1 MLQLLLRMRWVSWQT
16 GAVTDRLVGKRL
28 TSENNAALPGA
39 RFVRYGVRGLV
50 ERSPC
55 GAMLCC
61 VVLCFNVCIAL
72 NSIACRTPRAASS
85 AWPPPTQPYSVVPNR
100 TINSISAMIWWL
112 TEWARLLPVRKLPV
126 MEHLLNSM
134 MWTC

>member
-16 GAVTDRLVGKRL
+16 GAVTDRQVGKRL

-39 RFVRYGVRGLV
+39 RIVRYGVRGLV

-61 VVLCFNVCIAL
+61 VLLCFNVVL
-72 NSIACRTPRAASS
+72 R
-85 AWPPPTQPYSVVPNR
+85 
-100 TINSISAMIWWL
+100 
-112 TEWARLLPVRKLPV
+112 
-126 MEHLLNSM
+126 
-134 MWTC
+134 